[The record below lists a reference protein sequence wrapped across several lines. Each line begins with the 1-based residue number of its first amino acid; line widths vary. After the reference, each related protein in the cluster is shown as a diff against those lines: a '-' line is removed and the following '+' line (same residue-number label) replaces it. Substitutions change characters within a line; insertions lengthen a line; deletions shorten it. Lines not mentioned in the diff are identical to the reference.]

1 MNTAL
6 RKTTRPP
13 AGTGPAVEQIV
24 IGKDILELVSSSMY
38 VDPMTVYREY
48 IQNAADA
55 IDLARADGLIPG
67 DQPGVVA
74 IAFDTPSR
82 TVRIRDNGAG
92 VPWGRFVRT
101 LTGLGGSA
109 KRGTQARGFR
119 GVGRLA
125 GLGYAQELVF
135 RSRVAGE
142 AEVSELR
149 WDCRRL
155 KALLRSSEFAG
166 GVADLITQVVT
177 VARIPAG
184 VEPQRFFEVELRGI
198 VRLRSDRL
206 MTPAAVAEYLSQVAP
221 VPFSPEFSFGAEI
234 SSAIRA
240 AMQPVDLHIHVAGA
254 ETPLYRPH
262 RDTFDA
268 GGGRTLAYESV
279 EIRQVPDMDGAP
291 AALAWVLHHPYE
303 GAIPVANLVKGLR
316 LRSGDVQVGDG
327 AVLEELFAEQR
338 FNAWSVGEV
347 HVLDRRIV
355 PNGRRDDFEQNAHL
369 NNLMNQLAPLAREVS
384 KRCRSNSIRRNW
396 VRRFQLGEAA
406 VQETIDALAQG
417 SIRAVERDTVAGT
430 ATTTLAELDRIAAMP
445 LLAGEEGEALASAAV
460 TLRSALEANAAPR
473 ASDDSPFA
481 TLPPAERASYERMI
495 ELIYECSVNRVAA
508 RKLIDRITAKVT
520 VAHQL
525 EPG

>member
-1 MNTAL
+1 MSTAL

-13 AGTGPAVEQIV
+13 AGVAPQVEQIV

-48 IQNAADA
+48 VQNAADA
-55 IDLARADGLIPG
+55 IDMARAGGLIATDEPG
-67 DQPGVVA
+67 IVA
-74 IAFDTPSR
+74 IAYDTPSR

-92 VPWGRFVRT
+92 VPWDRFVRT
-101 LTGLGGSA
+101 LTSLGGSA

-135 RSRVAGE
+135 RSRAAGE
-142 AEVSELR
+142 DEVSELR
-149 WDCRRL
+149 WDCRHL
-155 KALLRSSEFAG
+155 KALLRSTEFSG
-166 GVADLITQVVT
+166 GVADLIAQVVT

-184 VEPQRFFEVELRGI
+184 DEPPRFFEVELRGI

-221 VPFSPEFSFGAEI
+221 VPFSPDFSFGAEI
-234 SSAIRA
+234 SSAMRA
-240 AMQPVDLHIHVAGA
+240 AMQPADLHIHVNGTA
-254 ETPLYRPH
+254 TPLYRPH

-268 GGGRTLAYESV
+268 GGGRMLAYEGV

-316 LRSGDVQVGDG
+316 LRSGDVQVGGG

-369 NNLMNQLAPLAREVS
+369 NNLINQLAPLGREIS
-384 KRCRSNSIRRNW
+384 RRCRSNSIKRNW

-417 SIRAVERDTVAGT
+417 SIGAAERDTAASSASGI
-430 ATTTLAELDRIAAMP
+430 LAELDRIAAMT
-445 LLAGEEGEALASAAV
+445 LLAGEEGDALADAAKA
-460 TLRSALEANAAPR
+460 LRLALEANVAPR
-473 ASDDSPFA
+473 ASDNSPLA
-481 TLPPAERASYERMI
+481 VLPLVERASYERMF

-508 RKLIDRITAKVT
+508 RKLIDRIMAKVT
-520 VAHQL
+520 ATD
-525 EPG
+525 EEAPR

>member
-1 MNTAL
+1 MNAAL

-13 AGTGPAVEQIV
+13 AGAAPAINQIV

-48 IQNAADA
+48 VQNAADA
-55 IDLARADGLIPG
+55 IDTARAEGLIAG
-67 DQPGVVA
+67 DEPGVVA

-92 VPWGRFVRT
+92 VPWDRFVRT

-142 AEVSELR
+142 SEVSELR

-155 KALLRSSEFAG
+155 KALLRSTEFSG
-166 GVADLITQVVT
+166 GVADLIAQVAT

-184 VEPQRFFEVELRGI
+184 DEPQRFFEVELRGI

-221 VPFSPEFSFGAEI
+221 VPFHPEFRFGAEI
-234 SSAIRA
+234 SAAMRA
-240 AMQPVDLHIHVAGA
+240 AMQPADLHIHVNGA
-254 ETPLYRPH
+254 ATPLHRPH

-268 GGGRTLAYESV
+268 GGGRLLAYESV
-279 EIRQVPDMDGAP
+279 EIRQVPDIDGAP

-316 LRSGDVQVGDG
+316 MRSGDVQVGG
-327 AVLEELFAEQR
+327 GTVLEELFAEQR

-369 NNLMNQLAPLAREVS
+369 NNLMNQLAPLAREIS
-384 KRCRSNSIRRNW
+384 RRCRSNSIRRNW
-396 VRRFQLGEAA
+396 VRRFQLGEA
-406 VQETIDALAQG
+406 VVRETIDALAQG
-417 SIRAVERDTVAGT
+417 SIGAAERDTAVGSASG
-430 ATTTLAELDRIAAMP
+430 ALAELDRIAAMP
-445 LLAGEEGEALASAAV
+445 LLAGEEGEALATAAAS
-460 TLRSALEANAAPR
+460 LRSALDANAAPL
-473 ASDDSPFA
+473 ASEESRLAVF
-481 TLPPAERASYERMI
+481 PPVERANYERMF

-508 RKLIDRITAKVT
+508 RKLIERITDKVT
-520 VAHQL
+520 NA
-525 EPG
+525 GKS

>member
-1 MNTAL
+1 MSTAL

-13 AGTGPAVEQIV
+13 AGVAPELEKIV

-48 IQNAADA
+48 VQNAADA
-55 IDLARADGLIPG
+55 VDLARTDGLIPA
-67 DQPGVVA
+67 DEPGVVA
-74 IAFDTPSR
+74 IAFETPSR

-92 VPWGRFVRT
+92 VPWDRFVRT

-142 AEVSELR
+142 GEVSELR

-155 KALLRSSEFAG
+155 KALLRSTEFSG
-166 GVADLITQVVT
+166 GVADLIAQVVT
-177 VARIPAG
+177 VARIPADD
-184 VEPQRFFEVELRGI
+184 EPERFFEVELRGI

-221 VPFSPEFSFGAEI
+221 VPFSPDFSFGTEI
-234 SSAIRA
+234 SSAMRA
-240 AMQPVDLHIHVAGA
+240 AMQPANLHIHVNGT

-268 GGGRTLAYESV
+268 GGGRMLAYEGV

-316 LRSGDVQVGDG
+316 LRSGDVQVGGG

-369 NNLMNQLAPLAREVS
+369 NNLINQLAPLAREIS
-384 KRCRSNSIRRNW
+384 RRCRSNSIRRNW

-417 SIRAVERDTVAGT
+417 SIGAAERDTVARM
-430 ATTTLAELDRIAAMP
+430 ASTTLAELDRIAAMP
-445 LLAGEEGEALASAAV
+445 LLDGEEREALTSAAA

-473 ASDDSPFA
+473 TFDDSPFA
-481 TLPPAERASYERMI
+481 MLPRAERTSYERMF

-520 VAHQL
+520 AAH
-525 EPG
+525 